1 VKPLAKNA
9 GPKTTGPKKEAAGKL
24 RIIGGVRRG
33 RSIAVAADGVR
44 PTSDRAREAVFNRL
58 IHGFSDHGFRL
69 PGARVVDVFAGSG
82 ALGLEALSRGAVH
95 ATFLERDPAVAE
107 LIRQNIAHLGAED
120 RAFVMGTDAK
130 ALPRASVPCDLA
142 LLDPPYGEDVMT
154 QALASLARQGWLKPG
169 ALIVAET
176 EGGALPVTAEDFMVI
191 DRRDYGRAAMT
202 FLIYSQ
208 A

>member
-1 VKPLAKNA
+1 VKPGLKKA
-9 GPKTTGPKKEAAGKL
+9 GPKKAVAGKL
-24 RIIGGVRRG
+24 RIIGGVWRG

-58 IHGFSDHGFRL
+58 IHGFTEHGFRL
-69 PGARVVDVFAGSG
+69 QGARVADAFAGTG
-82 ALGLEALSRGAVH
+82 ALGLEALSRGAVRV
-95 ATFLERDPAVAE
+95 TFLERDPAIAE
-107 LIRQNIAHLGAED
+107 LIRGNVAHLGAED
-120 RAFVMGTDAK
+120 RALVIGADA
-130 ALPRASVPCDLA
+130 ASPPRASEPCDLV

-154 QALASLARQGWLKPG
+154 PALTGLARQGWLKPG

-176 EGGALPVTAEDFMVI
+176 ESGAPPVVAEGFTAI

-202 FLIYSQ
+202 FLLYGSPT